1 MDVVALGG
9 RALLVLVF
17 VVAAIGK
24 LVDRAGARR
33 ALADFRVPR
42 RLVRSIG
49 WLLPLAELSV
59 AVLLLVQPLARGAA
73 FAAAGLLALFMAGVG
88 AAMARGE
95 APDCNCFGQIGSA
108 PAGKETLIRNAGL
121 AAIAIFVGVY
131 GPGVDPGSWL
141 SPRTNAEV
149 AVLVLVCVAMSLG
162 AVLLTTWTERR
173 ELRRHL
179 AEAEGAL
186 ALFPAGLPVGV
197 DAPGFE
203 LSTPDGAT
211 VSLAELVARGRP
223 VAIVFVSPTC
233 RPCHYMF
240 PDISR
245 WQQSLSDRLTIT
257 LVVHG
262 ERDQVAELSNKFN
275 LSNTLSDPKADVFRA
290 YRGQGTPSMVVIRP
304 DGKVGIRIRSSHG
317 AVEAAI
323 RRALEENRP
332 VSANGNGSPVATE
345 VSAITVSHWS
355 PDGARPA

>member
-1 MDVVALGG
+1 MGVVALGG
-9 RALLVLVF
+9 RALLVAVF
-17 VVAAIGK
+17 LVAAIGK

-33 ALADFRVPR
+33 ALSDFRVPR
-42 RLVRSIG
+42 SLVRPIG

-59 AVLLLVQPLARGAA
+59 ATLLFVQPLSRAAA
-73 FAAAGLLALFMAGVG
+73 FAAVGLLALFMAGVA

-108 PAGKETLIRNAGL
+108 PAGKGTLIRNAVI
-121 AAIAIFVGVY
+121 AAVAIFVGVY

-141 SPRTNAEV
+141 SPRTNAEI
-149 AVLVLVCVAMSLG
+149 AVLILVVGAASL
-162 AVLLTTWTERR
+162 AVVVVSFRTERR
-173 ELRRHL
+173 DLRREL
-179 AEAEGAL
+179 VEAQEAL
-186 ALFPAGLPVGV
+186 ALFPAGLPVGA

-203 LSTPDGAT
+203 LPNPDGEK
-211 VSLAELVARGRP
+211 VSLAQLVARGRP

-245 WQQSLSDRLTIT
+245 WQQSLSERLTIT

-262 ERDQVAELSNKFN
+262 ERAEVAELSAKFS
-275 LSNTLSDPKADVFRA
+275 LSNTLSDPKANVFRA
-290 YRGQGTPSMVVIRP
+290 YRGQGTPSMVIVTP

-323 RRALEENRP
+323 RRALEDNP
-332 VSANGNGSPVATE
+332 ASYTNGDVTAAAADA
-345 VSAITVSHWS
+345 SAITVSHWS